1 MMDKINPGKISV
13 SPSTLLDKIA
23 IVLTLVGTVIGLI
36 QLMCATNPATIV
48 VSAILVVL
56 DFVLSIFTLVNNIK
70 TIQQLEQQKAELEE
84 RFKKGGKFDRQVT
97 SMADLSFQ
105 MMENFYMFTVNFKS
119 LMNQLAANINFISL
133 SDPDNS
139 TGLNY
144 Q

>member
-84 RFKKGGKFDRQVT
+84 RFKKGGKFDR
-97 SMADLSFQ
+97 
-105 MMENFYMFTVNFKS
+105 
-119 LMNQLAANINFISL
+119 
-133 SDPDNS
+133 
-139 TGLNY
+139 
-144 Q
+144 

>member
-1 MMDKINPGKISV
+1 MVKKLNLDSVSKKLDAMNKSLGQNLKTIIGDQQLKLRMMDKINPGKISV

-84 RFKKGGKFDRQVT
+84 RFKKGGKFDR
-97 SMADLSFQ
+97 
-105 MMENFYMFTVNFKS
+105 
-119 LMNQLAANINFISL
+119 
-133 SDPDNS
+133 
-139 TGLNY
+139 
-144 Q
+144 

>member
-1 MMDKINPGKISV
+1 MVKKLNLDSVSKKLDAMNKSLGQNLKTIIGDQQLKLRMMDKINPGKISV

-70 TIQQLEQQKAELEE
+70 TIQQLEQQH
-84 RFKKGGKFDRQVT
+84 R
-97 SMADLSFQ
+97 LSFRSALKK
-105 MMENFYMFTVNFKS
+105 VV
-119 LMNQLAANINFISL
+119 
-133 SDPDNS
+133 NS
-139 TGLNY
+139 TDRLPPWLISPFK
-144 Q
+144 